1 MRDIYF
7 HLYRRIQSNKRYIR
21 LDNNKME
28 SKMFLRR
35 QKEIIIIFL
44 ERNLSFFKTTILKTL
59 IQLINSCCECVAY
72 ATFE

>member
-28 SKMFLRR
+28 SKIFNDDKKKLLLFFSNVIYPFLKLR
-35 QKEIIIIFL
+35 FL
-44 ERNLSFFKTTILKTL
+44 KR
-59 IQLINSCCECVAY
+59 
-72 ATFE
+72 